1 MNRWAIAH
9 GVLWLLTVL
18 FLVAAVDRARGKSM
32 TREEVAGPPGGEVGS
47 SPSPIAPESLSTLED
62 RIVGAD
68 VFRLVRRPSPVAFR
82 ASGDGD
88 PPPAPTPPKPPLA
101 LSGVIGG
108 PPWSGLLDGVPG
120 HDQSVVVHAGDTIAK
135 LLVRS
140 VTRNRV
146 VIVGLDTT
154 WQLTVRNPW
163 H

>member
-1 MNRWAIAH
+1 MNRLALVRGA
-9 GVLWLLTVL
+9 LWLLTVL
-18 FLVAAVDRARGKSM
+18 FSAAALERARSNSM
-32 TREEVAGPPGGEVGS
+32 TNEEGSVAPGGDVAT
-47 SPSPIAPESLSTLED
+47 SPSPIAAESLNTLAD

-68 VFRLVRRPSPVAFR
+68 VFRLLRRPSPVAFR

-88 PPPAPTPPKPPLA
+88 PPSAPTPVKPPLA

-108 PPWSGLLDGVPG
+108 PPWTGLLDGVPG
-120 HDQSVVVHAGDTIAK
+120 HDQSVLVHAGDTLAK

-146 VIVGLDTT
+146 EIVGLDTT